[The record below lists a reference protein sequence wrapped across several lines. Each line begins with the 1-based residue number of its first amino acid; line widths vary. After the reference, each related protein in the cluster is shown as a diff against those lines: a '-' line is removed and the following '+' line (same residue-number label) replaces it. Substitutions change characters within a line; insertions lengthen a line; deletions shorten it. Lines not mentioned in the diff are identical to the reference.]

1 MFNFYFQVVGAR
13 SFQATA
19 VANSDQLFV
28 VSVFFLF
35 EIYFNR
41 IAYRLP
47 YILKIS
53 CLHDNCSKMLYFYIL
68 FIFDCYY
75 VCVNQAFPTQKHKIN

>member
-28 VSVFFLF
+28 VSVFLF

-41 IAYRLP
+41 I
-47 YILKIS
+47 
-53 CLHDNCSKMLYFYIL
+53 
-68 FIFDCYY
+68 
-75 VCVNQAFPTQKHKIN
+75 

>member
-28 VSVFFLF
+28 VSVFFYLKF
-35 EIYFNR
+35 IL
-41 IAYRLP
+41 IGYRLK

-53 CLHDNCSKMLYFYIL
+53 CLHDNCSKVLYFYIF

-75 VCVNQAFPTQKHKIN
+75 VCVNQAFPTPKHKIN